1 MAWSFL
7 NRAAALVLILL
18 ASPLLAVL
26 AWLVWRCDGGPVIY
40 AHYRIGA
47 GGRIFPCYKFR
58 SMAVES
64 ERLLQEL
71 LRSDESA
78 RIQWERD
85 RKLADDPRVTPIG
98 RLLRKYSLD
107 ELPQL
112 LNVLRGEMYLVGP
125 RPIVLEELG
134 RYGQVRWHYLS
145 VKPGMTGLWQVSG
158 RNSTTY
164 DTRVELDRHYVEQRS
179 ARLDLSI
186 LLKTARVVVT
196 GHVAQ

>member
-26 AWLVWRCDGGPVIY
+26 AWLVWRCDGGPAIY

-47 GGRIFPCYKFR
+47 GGRVFPCYKFR

-71 LRSDESA
+71 LRTDESA

-85 RKLADDPRVTPIG
+85 RKLSDDPRVTPIG

-125 RPIVLEELG
+125 RPVVLEELG

-164 DTRVELDRHYVEQRS
+164 DRRVELDRHYVEQRS

-196 GHVAQ
+196 GHGAQ

>member
-196 GHVAQ
+196 GHGAQ

>member
-1 MAWSFL
+1 M
-7 NRAAALVLILL
+7 LILL

-26 AWLVWRCDGGPVIY
+26 AWLVWRFDGGPVIY

-64 ERLLQEL
+64 DRLLQEL
-71 LRSDESA
+71 LRTDEAA

-85 RKLADDPRVTPIG
+85 RKLVDDPRVTPIG
-98 RLLRKYSLD
+98 RVLRKYSLD

-112 LNVLRGEMYLVGP
+112 LNVLRGEMVLVGP
-125 RPIVLEELG
+125 RPVVLEELG

-158 RNSTTY
+158 RNGTTY
-164 DTRVELDRHYVEQRS
+164 DRRVELDRHYVEQRS

-186 LLKTARVVVT
+186 LLKTVRVVVT
-196 GHVAQ
+196 GHGAQ